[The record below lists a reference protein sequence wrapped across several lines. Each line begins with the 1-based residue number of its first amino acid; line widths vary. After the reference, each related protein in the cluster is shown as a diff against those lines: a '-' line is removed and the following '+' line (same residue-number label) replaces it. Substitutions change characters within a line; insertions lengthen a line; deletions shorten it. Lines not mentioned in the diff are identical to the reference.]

1 MNIYKDTFAL
11 NVTLCFFNIQKMSI
25 TRQSAPG
32 TVMRLVD
39 MFVRLII
46 IRFRLAAAAAATAVA
61 AGPTLKDIKFY
72 EFMVRLCPVKRL
84 DPNTHTHSWKIRK
97 GEER

>member
-1 MNIYKDTFAL
+1 
-11 NVTLCFFNIQKMSI
+11 MSI

-46 IRFRLAAAAAATAVA
+46 IRFRLPAAAAAAAAVA
-61 AGPTLKDIKFY
+61 AAGSTLKNIKFY
-72 EFMVRLCPVKRL
+72 EFMVRLCPIKRF

>member
-1 MNIYKDTFAL
+1 
-11 NVTLCFFNIQKMSI
+11 MSI

-46 IRFRLAAAAAATAVA
+46 IRFRLAAAAAVA
-61 AGPTLKDIKFY
+61 AAGSTLKNIKFY

>member
-46 IRFRLAAAAAATAVA
+46 IRFRLAAAAAVA
-61 AGPTLKDIKFY
+61 AAGSTLKNIKFY